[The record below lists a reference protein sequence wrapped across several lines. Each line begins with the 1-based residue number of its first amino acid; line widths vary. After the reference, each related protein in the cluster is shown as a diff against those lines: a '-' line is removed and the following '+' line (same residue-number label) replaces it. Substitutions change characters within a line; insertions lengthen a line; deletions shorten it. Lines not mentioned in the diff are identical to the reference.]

1 MKKIRMTFVVLL
13 LLCGL
18 GLLKVQA
25 ASGGGGGEV
34 ILDGH
39 VIHEQGH
46 EYSMCVLGGAECPY
60 VPTIVPIT

>member
-1 MKKIRMTFVVLL
+1 MKRCLMVVAGLL
-13 LLCGL
+13 LICSL

-25 ASGGGGGEV
+25 AAGGGGGEV

-39 VIHEQGH
+39 VVHEQGH

-60 VPTIVPIT
+60 VPIIVPIT